1 MSLLRVLRNLGVLVI
16 LTVGGASLVP
26 RPMAAQSTCEPLGSY
41 CKISGFGR
49 ECCTLVCG
57 PYHNC
62 CNTAWGLHAACT
74 TNADCCSLTCRG
86 GRCY

>member
-26 RPMAAQSTCEPLGSY
+26 RPMAAQSTCTPRGDY
-41 CKISGFGR
+41 CSHPGITSQ
-49 ECCTLVCG
+49 CCSRYCG
-57 PYHNC
+57 PHNYC
-62 CNTAWGLHAACT
+62 CFAFEHEGCT
-74 TNADCCSLTCRG
+74 NNRDCCSGICLAG